1 MRFEPLRDNGIITN
15 YLIHYYSCM
24 DIERLSDKS
33 GYLRFKSN
41 FLGNIR
47 MELSKMLA
55 ILAILDGDMDGIGV
69 AE

>member
-1 MRFEPLRDNGIITN
+1 
-15 YLIHYYSCM
+15 M

-55 ILAILDGDMDGIGV
+55 MLDSQKKSFSSKAGTEYEHFDHEARFV
-69 AE
+69 Y